1 MGQIEPPTNFGA
13 LVRAFR
19 EQRGWTQQDLAE
31 RWGFTREYVSQIEL
45 GKRKLYGEE
54 SVMRLAEILD
64 IPLERLQAIGRYVPH
79 GARLANHVAEADDA
93 LLEALLGPAR
103 ATVKLSWLVW
113 YANSDTT
120 VVAQLSEIASRLETA
135 VTERRGRLRA
145 AALELLAYANEMLGK
160 VAFDRLEFPAA
171 LGRFQEMH
179 DLGREL
185 NDSDIISL
193 AVTHQ
198 ADVARRRGR
207 YESAIRQLEAAE
219 ALARAS
225 RTQTQGLRWQTLARC
240 HAEYGNKAAFLRCI
254 DVALDAAAHLPEH
267 EEASNNDFT
276 YQEVTL
282 EQAQGLTL
290 LWEPLAA
297 LEIYNRPE
305 NQTAFRPLR
314 EMGNFTIL
322 RAQAHAYAGEIEEGV
337 RLAIE
342 GLTLARL
349 YCSPRHVSRVQRMHD
364 RLSVTSHRDSPHL
377 QDLADA
383 LRAR

>member
-1 MGQIEPPTNFGA
+1 M
-13 LVRAFR
+13 
-19 EQRGWTQQDLAE
+19 WLA
-31 RWGFTREYVSQIEL
+31 G
-45 GKRKLYGEE
+45 G
-54 SVMRLAEILD
+54 
-64 IPLERLQAIGRYVPH
+64 
-79 GARLANHVAEADDA
+79 
-93 LLEALLGPAR
+93 
-103 ATVKLSWLVW
+103 
-113 YANSDTT
+113 
-120 VVAQLSEIASRLETA
+120 
-135 VTERRGRLRA
+135 
-145 AALELLAYANEMLGK
+145 
-160 VAFDRLEFPAA
+160 
-171 LGRFQEMH
+171 
-179 DLGREL
+179 
-185 NDSDIISL
+185 
-193 AVTHQ
+193 
-198 ADVARRRGR
+198 GR

-254 DVALDAAAHLPEH
+254 DVALDSAAQLPEH

-276 YQEVTL
+276 YEEVTL

-337 RLAIE
+337 RLAVE

>member
-1 MGQIEPPTNFGA
+1 
-13 LVRAFR
+13 
-19 EQRGWTQQDLAE
+19 
-31 RWGFTREYVSQIEL
+31 
-45 GKRKLYGEE
+45 
-54 SVMRLAEILD
+54 MRLAEILD
-64 IPLERLQAIGRYVPH
+64 IPPERLQAIGKYVPR
-79 GARLANHVAEADDA
+79 GARVANHVAEADDA

-120 VVAQLSEIASRLETA
+120 VVDQLSEIARRLETA
-135 VTERRGRLRA
+135 VSERRGRLRTT
-145 AALELLAYANEMLGK
+145 ALELLAYANEMLGK
-160 VAFDRLEFPAA
+160 VAFDRLDFTAA

-185 NDSDIISL
+185 NDADIVTL
-193 AVTHQ
+193 ALTHQ

-219 ALARAS
+219 ASSGAS
-225 RTQTQGLRWQTLARC
+225 RTHVRGLRWQTLARC

-254 DVALDAAAHLPEH
+254 DAALDAAVHLPDED
-267 EEASNNDFT
+267 ASNDDFS

-297 LEIYNRPE
+297 LEIYDRPE
-305 NQTAFRPLR
+305 HREAFRPLR
-314 EMGNFTIL
+314 ELGNFTIL
-322 RAQAHAYAGEIEEGV
+322 RAQAYAYAGEIEEGV

-349 YCSPRHVSRVQRMHD
+349 YRSPRHISRLQRMHD
-364 RLSVTSHRDSPHL
+364 RLSVTPHGDSPHL
-377 QDLADA
+377 RDLANA
-383 LRAR
+383 LPAREG